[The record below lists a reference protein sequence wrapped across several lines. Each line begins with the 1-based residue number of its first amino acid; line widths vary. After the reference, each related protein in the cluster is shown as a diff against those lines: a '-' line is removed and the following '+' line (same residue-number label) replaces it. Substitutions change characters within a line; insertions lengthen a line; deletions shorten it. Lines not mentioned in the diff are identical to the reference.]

1 MVHAYDSVITSYS
14 IHYTKL
20 YDNNKNACVHEMVHA
35 YNSILNK
42 KMSYWIDNGLAG
54 YLSEQKPTYP
64 LYAYKQVPTF
74 RQINESG
81 LLTPINFEKFS
92 GYEYSYTYIEYLD
105 KQYGWDKVLELI
117 KTENYQKVFE
127 KSEKEIYNEWVNF
140 MRTIINKVRQLHES
154 F

>member
-1 MVHAYDSVITSYS
+1 MQTKKYGLIGPLLGLDWYIGDNRGTNVLLTSPANPGKVHN
-14 IHYTKL
+14 

-105 KQYGWDKVLELI
+105 KQYGWDKVLLSKGI
-117 KTENYQKVFE
+117 
-127 KSEKEIYNEWVNF
+127 
-140 MRTIINKVRQLHES
+140 
-154 F
+154 